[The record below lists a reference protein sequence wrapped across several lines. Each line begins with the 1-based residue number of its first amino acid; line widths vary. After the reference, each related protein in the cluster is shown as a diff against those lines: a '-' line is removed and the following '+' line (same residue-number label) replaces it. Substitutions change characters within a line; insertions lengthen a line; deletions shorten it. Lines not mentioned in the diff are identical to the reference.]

1 MSFLPSFNVEL
12 QPEEERDLYCFTG
25 EEVANLAEDLASVI
39 GEGSLYPLVKL
50 LGMSPPP
57 SRTS

>member
-12 QPEEERDLYCFTG
+12 KPEPEEERDLSCFTG

-39 GEGSLYPLVKL
+39 GEGSL
-50 LGMSPPP
+50 
-57 SRTS
+57 